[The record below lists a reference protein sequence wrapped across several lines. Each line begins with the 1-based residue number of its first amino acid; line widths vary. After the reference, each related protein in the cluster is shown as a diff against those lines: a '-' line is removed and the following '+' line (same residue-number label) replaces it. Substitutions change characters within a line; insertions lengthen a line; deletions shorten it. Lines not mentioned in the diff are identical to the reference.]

1 MCFVLLHDHDMR
13 LNAHPKPQ
21 LSQAGDA
28 DLPPPAPIPSDDPRL
43 IVQARTPPPLH
54 HAPSISSQDLFKLSP
69 IAALK
74 LLSGGIEALVRVTG
88 DIPPTPPPTSPTIP
102 HMRGFAK
109 EKADIVR
116 VHSERSLLR
125 LHQQA
130 QAEEQAAAAQ
140 ATAAS
145 TTSPFFPPQAQAPID
160 GVKLRHTPMPPPPPP
175 TATPEPYLVIGANS
189 QPLNLQHSAI
199 TRKFY
204 SKAPPPISIEDYLL
218 KNAPLLTAV
227 YLATSLYI
235 FRLAVDERAIPVTRR
250 NCHRLLLA
258 GLRVAMKALEDL
270 SYPHAKVARVGGVSE
285 VELARLEISFC
296 FLAGFE
302 LVVGEETLRRHW
314 EDLRDGQAM
323 SSGSSSSARRGGG
336 MTEIG
341 RVPVLKLEHR
351 RRGFQS
357 TARRLRG
364 TRKKSKEIG
373 NLSRVM
379 KRTSL
384 YYYYF
389 ASGRNK
395 YRASIRITMETVLVC
410 WPIRQDPIFIRNTT
424 PYCTRLRSG
433 NGRGRRSGTEPIS
446 QGLLGGLSR
455 AFSFA

>member
-1 MCFVLLHDHDMR
+1 MSDDHAPGGEAPGPSEDS
-13 LNAHPKPQ
+13 PKQTTPTSPPPPPIPAADPQ
-21 LSQAGDA
+21 LLG
-28 DLPPPAPIPSDDPRL
+28 
-43 IVQARTPPPLH
+43 QARTPPPLH
-54 HAPSISSQDLFKLSP
+54 YASPSPSSKDLFKLTP

-102 HMRGFAK
+102 HMRGFAQ

-116 VHSERSLLR
+116 VHSERSLQR

-130 QAEEQAAAAQ
+130 QAQEKQQQQQAAAA
-140 ATAAS
+140 S
-145 TTSPFFPPQAQAPID
+145 KPFYQAPID
-160 GVKLRHTPMPPPPPP
+160 GVKLRRTPTSPPPPP
-175 TATPEPYLVIGANS
+175 ATPEPYVVIGANS

-218 KNAPLLTAV
+218 RMHRFCPMSTAV

-235 FRLAVDERAIPVTRR
+235 FRLAVEERAIPVTRR

-314 EDLRDGQAM
+314 QALRDGQAM
-323 SSGSSSSARRGGG
+323 SDGYGTARLGGG
-336 MTEIG
+336 MAEIG

-351 RRGFQS
+351 RREVPVDS
-357 TARRLRG
+357 TA
-364 TRKKSKEIG
+364 
-373 NLSRVM
+373 
-379 KRTSL
+379 
-384 YYYYF
+384 
-389 ASGRNK
+389 A
-395 YRASIRITMETVLVC
+395 
-410 WPIRQDPIFIRNTT
+410 
-424 PYCTRLRSG
+424 
-433 NGRGRRSGTEPIS
+433 
-446 QGLLGGLSR
+446 
-455 AFSFA
+455 

>member
-1 MCFVLLHDHDMR
+1 MAWRHVQRQCAR
-13 LNAHPKPQ
+13 RRSRPIRRTPKEATPT
-21 LSQAGDA
+21 S
-28 DLPPPAPIPSDDPRL
+28 PPPAPIPSDDPRL
-43 IVQARTPPPLH
+43 IGQARTPPPLH

-125 LHQQA
+125 LQQQA
-130 QAEEQAAAAQ
+130 QAQDQAAAA
-140 ATAAS
+140 AAAAAAAKASS
-145 TTSPFFPPQAQAPID
+145 TTSPFFSPQAPID
-160 GVKLRHTPMPPPPPP
+160 GVKLRHTPTSPPPPP
-175 TATPEPYLVIGANS
+175 ATPEPYVVIGANS

-218 KNAPLLTAV
+218 RMHRFCPMSTAV

-314 EDLRDGQAM
+314 EDLRDGQAL
-323 SSGSSSSARRGGG
+323 SSGNNSARAGGGGG
-336 MTEIG
+336 MGEIG

-351 RRGFQS
+351 RREVSVNS
-357 TARRLRG
+357 TA
-364 TRKKSKEIG
+364 
-373 NLSRVM
+373 
-379 KRTSL
+379 
-384 YYYYF
+384 
-389 ASGRNK
+389 A
-395 YRASIRITMETVLVC
+395 
-410 WPIRQDPIFIRNTT
+410 
-424 PYCTRLRSG
+424 
-433 NGRGRRSGTEPIS
+433 
-446 QGLLGGLSR
+446 
-455 AFSFA
+455 